1 MAIGGWTIAPA
12 ARAMLYM
19 FVSAGLITSVDACT
33 KYMIREGL
41 HPIEIVFFRNLFGTL
56 ALAPVYIRLGVGA
69 LRTDHRG
76 QHIIRNLA
84 GAVAVISYF
93 WALAYMPIV
102 QAAVLGF
109 MSPIYTA
116 IGAILFL
123 REPSRIMRWVSIG
136 LGLVGMVIIVRPGT
150 TEFNLGFLLI
160 AIANVGGATARLMT
174 KSLSRTDSASTI
186 VVYASMTIVVATFI
200 PALFFWQWPTLEQ
213 WVILVIIGAVGS
225 AGQVLMTAA
234 LRYADVTVAEP
245 VTYTRLLWAAGIG
258 FVAFAELPDLATW
271 IGGLVIIAGA
281 ILLLRSEARRAPPVG
296 NPQAVK

>member
-1 MAIGGWTIAPA
+1 MIIGGWTIAPA

-19 FVSAGLITSVDACT
+19 FLSAGLITSVDACT

-56 ALAPVYIRLGVGA
+56 VLLPVYVRLGLGA
-69 LRTDHRG
+69 LRTDHKG
-76 QHIIRNLA
+76 EHIFRNLM

-102 QAAVLGF
+102 QAVVLGF

-123 REPSRIMRWVSIG
+123 REPSRLMRWVSIV
-136 LGLVGMVIIVRPGT
+136 LGLIGMVIIVRPGT
-150 TEFNLGFLLI
+150 TEFNMGFLLMLF
-160 AIANVGGATARLMT
+160 ANLGGATSRLMT
-174 KSLSRTDSASTI
+174 KRLSRTDSASTI
-186 VVYASMTIVVATFI
+186 VVYASLTIVIATFV
-200 PALFFWQWPTLEQ
+200 PALFVWQWPTLEQ
-213 WVILVIIGAVGS
+213 WVILVAIGAVGS

-234 LRYADVTVAEP
+234 LRYADVTVTEP

-258 FVAFAELPDLATW
+258 FLAFTELPDAATW
-271 IGGLVIIAGA
+271 VGGLIIIAGA
-281 ILLLRSEARRAPPVG
+281 VLLLHSEARRAPPVG